1 MSLAVMSAAAAGA
14 LAVLA
19 VWELL
24 VAIEREA
31 VLRRVA
37 SLLGPLRRAGTGAA
51 EPSAAERRRLAV
63 VGAFSLLA
71 AGWLVAGPL
80 VGCALGAA
88 GPWAMGAV
96 LRARRRRW
104 REGLARGAP
113 VVARALGDA
122 LGAGH
127 SIRGALADVAARGGM
142 RGPVAGELDEVA
154 GALALGEPTEVVLQR
169 LRRRAAAP
177 AWDTIVA
184 AILLQREAG
193 GDLAGLLREIADGLE
208 DGLRAQH
215 EARSA
220 TAQAR
225 FTGALVAGLPLIAV
239 ALAELA
245 QPGYLRSLAS
255 SPISAGLALA
265 AAVLQVAGL
274 VVIRRLA
281 RVRW

>member
-1 MSLAVMSAAAAGA
+1 
-14 LAVLA
+14 
-19 VWELL
+19 
-24 VAIEREA
+24 
-31 VLRRVA
+31 
-37 SLLGPLRRAGTGAA
+37 
-51 EPSAAERRRLAV
+51 
-63 VGAFSLLA
+63 
-71 AGWLVAGPL
+71 
-80 VGCALGAA
+80 
-88 GPWAMGAV
+88 
-96 LRARRRRW
+96 
-104 REGLARGAP
+104 
-113 VVARALGDA
+113 
-122 LGAGH
+122 
-127 SIRGALADVAARGGM
+127 M